1 MYSDGNTEKIAW
13 VIQTDDSKISQTR
26 THVDLYKDK
35 ITALQS
41 KYISLHIGLFWGIG
55 VFLIKNEDTIKIRL
69 DEKSMFDQFTRN
81 LEADDKLIERRMQ
94 FIRQLI
100 KQRKLKIQFE
110 LIDICENL
118 AKENIQCKRD

>member
-1 MYSDGNTEKIAW
+1 MYSDGNTEKITW
-13 VIQTDDSKISQTR
+13 VIRTGDSKISQMR

-55 VFLIKNEDTIKIRL
+55 VFLIKNEDTIKIKL
-69 DEKSMFDQFTRN
+69 DEKSMFDQLTTD
-81 LEADDKLIERRMQ
+81 LEINDRLIEDRIQ

-110 LIDICENL
+110 LIDTCENL
-118 AKENIQCKRD
+118 AKENI